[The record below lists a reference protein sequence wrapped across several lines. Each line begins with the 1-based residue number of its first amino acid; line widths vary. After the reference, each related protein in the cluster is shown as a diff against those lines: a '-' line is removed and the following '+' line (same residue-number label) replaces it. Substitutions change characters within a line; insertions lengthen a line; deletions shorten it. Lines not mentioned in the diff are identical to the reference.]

1 MGHGNTSAP
10 TKPFFLPP
18 TPAKVL
24 GTREQSLLRKIF
36 AAMRELVDSSLSD
49 EIHKKKSPPL
59 FNSQLNNEIQRRSF
73 ETTRRRGP
81 VSVPGNEGGAAR
93 RGEERRTLEK
103 DLRPRFRAAEIGPR
117 VLARFCG
124 SNISTGLP
132 RNGRTHRQLVRKW
145 LTSLLRVF
153 RPAFHEL
160 TVLSAPG
167 STLPPACHRG
177 LKILP
182 FFSINR
188 PTRKRESVYRSN
200 IVGRAI
206 FVYHSR

>member
-1 MGHGNTSAP
+1 MKPLEEGVLYPFRG
-10 TKPFFLPP
+10 TK
-18 TPAKVL
+18 V
-24 GTREQSLLRKIF
+24 E
-36 AAMRELVDSSLSD
+36 
-49 EIHKKKSPPL
+49 
-59 FNSQLNNEIQRRSF
+59 
-73 ETTRRRGP
+73 
-81 VSVPGNEGGAAR
+81 R

-188 PTRKRESVYRSN
+188 PTRKRESIDQISSDERSSY
-200 IVGRAI
+200 IILGERESS
-206 FVYHSR
+206 FELRLES